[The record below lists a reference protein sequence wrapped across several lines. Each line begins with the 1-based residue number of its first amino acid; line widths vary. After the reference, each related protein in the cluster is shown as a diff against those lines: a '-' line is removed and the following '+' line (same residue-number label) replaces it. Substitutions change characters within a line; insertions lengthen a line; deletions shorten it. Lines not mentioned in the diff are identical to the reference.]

1 MEWLREWI
9 WQIAGIIILSAVCDM
24 IIPSGEMKKYVRLVM
39 GLVLVVAVIRPVINL
54 PAITLAEMERAET
67 QRNATEL
74 KNRLTERE
82 QFNVIKIYKEKVCQN
97 IENKLSLP
105 KNVSVDVKVEVEEE
119 DDKEFG
125 NITGVTVL
133 VYSDGKIEDV
143 NNSMKNTIT
152 EEFGVRPENIRIVML
167 SEQQKMI
174 QT

>member
-9 WQIAGIIILSAVCDM
+9 WQIVGIIILSAVCDM
-24 IIPSGEMKKYVRLVM
+24 IVPGGEMKKYVKLVM
-39 GLVLVVAVIRPVINL
+39 GLVLVVAVIRPIINL
-54 PAITLAEMERAET
+54 PTITLAEMERAET

-125 NITGVTVL
+125 NITSVTVL

-167 SEQQKMI
+167 SEQQK
-174 QT
+174 TV

>member
-9 WQIAGIIILSAVCDM
+9 WQIAGIIILSAVCD
-24 IIPSGEMKKYVRLVM
+24 IIMPSGEMKKYVRLVM

-54 PAITLAEMERAET
+54 PAITLAEIERSET
-67 QRNATEL
+67 QRNAAEL
-74 KNRLTERE
+74 KTRLTERE

-105 KNVSVDVKVEVEEE
+105 PNVSVDVKVEVEEE
-119 DDKEFG
+119 DNKEFG

-143 NNSMKNTIT
+143 NNAVKNTIT

-167 SEQQKMI
+167 SGQQKTI
-174 QT
+174 